1 MNIFIKNKAY
11 LFLLLILHFTPL
23 SLLST
28 IVQSVL
34 IFYFIGFKKEIN
46 LFEIFLLLV
55 PVIAFRSGNSSEK
68 NLIDTGT
75 AGLSW
80 ISYYLPYLQSIIMI
94 GPVAVSTKLFGAL
107 GVLVR
112 VVLNYRKFSTQHLF
126 WYIALVISIV
136 GLYMSVTN
144 RLESAGG
151 LTVGVRIVLSIGV
164 LLFPLVVD
172 RKKIRFQLIQ
182 IVFLSAIMFLLGI
195 LNEHWV
201 FVFASTVPLLLFER
215 SNLIFKLIAL
225 LSIFIFLI
233 FSFSL
238 TIKITLILS
247 LIIFLLYRFSHYLN
261 FFIFEN
267 HIVGLFTLSF
277 PVLMVFLSISG
288 YLDFFFVSIKM
299 QEMTHKFFIDRLPI
313 WNQTFLL
320 ILESNPIFVPAGRT
334 LILENYRFIGESE
347 WEAGAH
353 NIYLEVTRQI
363 GLIGSIIVFSLIF
376 KSLYSVYKNLKFYP
390 KFFVI
395 LFLSMLSVYMIYG
408 LTGNSL
414 VYDGVGFMY
423 WLIIGQIAK
432 LKQS

>member
-1 MNIFIKNKAY
+1 M
-11 LFLLLILHFTPL
+11 
-23 SLLST
+23 
-28 IVQSVL
+28 QSVL

-126 WYIALVISIV
+126 WFIALVISIV

-172 RKKIRFQLIQ
+172 RKKIYLQLRQ
-182 IVFLSAIMFLLGI
+182 IISFSAILFFIGI
-195 LNEHWV
+195 LNDHWI
-201 FVFASTVPLLLFER
+201 FVFAGTVPVLLFYENKTIYKVA
-215 SNLIFKLIAL
+215 SLVAIIIL
-225 LSIFIFLI
+225 LFFD
-233 FSFSL
+233 FTF
-238 TIKITLILS
+238 TIKITTLLSVIICLLIKSRNTTEFLFFNS
-247 LIIFLLYRFSHYLN
+247 YFFKYVLITFPILVVIF
-261 FFIFEN
+261 
-267 HIVGLFTLSF
+267 
-277 PVLMVFLSISG
+277 SISG
-288 YLDFFFVSIKM
+288 YLDDFFRIVNLEEVSN
-299 QEMTHKFFIDRLPI
+299 KFFTDRMPI
-313 WNQTFLL
+313 WTQAFHF
-320 ILESNPIFVPAGRT
+320 ILESNPLVVPAGRP
-334 LILENYRFIGESE
+334 LLLENYKVIGESE
-347 WEAGAH
+347 WGAGAH

-363 GLIGSIIVFSLIF
+363 GFVSSLIVFSIILIT
-376 KSLYSVYKNLKFYP
+376 LYRIFLNLKFYP
-390 KFFVI
+390 KIFVVFF
-395 LFLSMLSVYMIYG
+395 FSMLSVYMIYG